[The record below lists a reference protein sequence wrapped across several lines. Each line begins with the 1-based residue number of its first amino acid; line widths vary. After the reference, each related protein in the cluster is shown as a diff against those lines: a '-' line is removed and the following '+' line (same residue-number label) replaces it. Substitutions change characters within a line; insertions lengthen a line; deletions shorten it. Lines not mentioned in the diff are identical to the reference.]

1 MNRKKLFDS
10 LWHSNWFTE
19 TGYMVDGTIAYSS
32 NDIQSLHVLAFMAI
46 GGMEEFLTIPEKELK
61 QCCRKNN

>member
-10 LWHSNWFTE
+10 LWHSNWFTK
-19 TGYMVDGTIAYSS
+19 TGCIVNGTIAYSS

-46 GGMEEFLTIPEKELK
+46 GGMEECLTIPEKEL